1 MSCTTAKTLNQ
12 AWSER
17 SQGCINTTANRSA
30 SVRCSYSKETGITLG
45 TLFAGILAL
54 IERKR
59 RKISSTM
66 QQTSAVVATR
76 DFLLRLI
83 DTKETPRIPREVRR
97 EARALLRHYPIASE
111 LRPVLEKGFASEDL

>member
-1 MSCTTAKTLNQ
+1 M
-12 AWSER
+12 
-17 SQGCINTTANRSA
+17 
-30 SVRCSYSKETGITLG
+30 
-45 TLFAGILAL
+45 